1 MREAFTPPA
10 DYKPGNQVAL
20 ADNNYVFVFQYIDI
34 MDKKGK
40 NIWHA
45 KQVEIFKFNDGGKL
59 ILHTAVNEDLGPNDA
74 QIPF

>member
-1 MREAFTPPA
+1 M
-10 DYKPGNQVAL
+10 
-20 ADNNYVFVFQYIDI
+20 FQYIDVT
-34 MDKKGK
+34 DKKGK

-59 ILHTAVNEDLGPNDA
+59 ILHTAVGEDLGPNDA